1 MLREYAVVPVQLNGF
16 EGTAIGCAF
25 VGSEMKNGAL
35 APILK
40 KKLKDKIPPYMM
52 PQVWQEYDR
61 LPRNGNGKIDRK
73 MLSDTFQ
80 ESRKR

>member
-1 MLREYAVVPVQLNGF
+1 
-16 EGTAIGCAF
+16 
-25 VGSEMKNGAL
+25 
-35 APILK
+35 
-40 KKLKDKIPPYMM
+40 MM